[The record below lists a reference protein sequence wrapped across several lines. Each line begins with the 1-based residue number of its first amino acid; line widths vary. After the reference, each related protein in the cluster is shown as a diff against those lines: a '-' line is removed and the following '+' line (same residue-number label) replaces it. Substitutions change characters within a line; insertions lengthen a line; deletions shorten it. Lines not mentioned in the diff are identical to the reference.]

1 VSQNKLKFKVIG
13 SYTIETFYIKE
24 FELDAK
30 EIADKALLIE
40 EVEQMALEDERENG
54 LEGWDEEWFKV
65 IGDTFYIEKVIFV
78 DHQNN
83 DPAYE
88 RT

>member
-1 VSQNKLKFKVIG
+1 MNQKKLKFQVTG
-13 SYTIETFYIKE
+13 SYTIQTFYIKE
-24 FELDAK
+24 FEIDDEGIANESALIEMVE
-30 EIADKALLIE
+30 EIAHT
-40 EVEQMALEDERENG
+40 DEWENG
-54 LEGWDEEWFKV
+54 LEGWEEEWFKV
-65 IGDTFYIEKVIFV
+65 IGDNFYIEKVIFI